1 MSIAV
6 AVSKHGKTVV
16 AADTQENFGDRKVL
30 RTNHRSAKIMK
41 VGASYLAQTGWG
53 IYENILTDYLSKA
66 EAPRLRNETEVFTFF
81 VRFWRQLHKKYSFVN
96 DQADDDDK
104 TPFADLDASFLVV
117 NRSRSLQPR
126 PRSRG
131 DRQRSMRSSDQL
143 RHLLRWGA
151 GPLPRSRR
159 SCLILVSPELHL
171 CVNANHLGSSS
182 GPRRHRR
189 ALRTIP
195 HCDSNGVVCYGCSLD
210 EPSGTVL
217 AVFSLVIGACPRTP
231 LIRAAF
237 PESSRR

>member
-117 NRSRSLQPR
+117 NRS
-126 PRSRG
+126 G
-131 DRQRSMRSSDQL
+131 
-143 RHLLRWGA
+143 
-151 GPLPRSRR
+151 
-159 SCLILVSPELHL
+159 IFLVSGNMSVTQFNEYYAIGSGGSYALGALH
-171 CVNANHLGSSS
+171 
-182 GPRRHRR
+182 
-189 ALRTIP
+189 ALYNQDLEAEEIAR
-195 HCDSNGVVCYGCSLD
+195 
-210 EPSGTVL
+210 
-217 AVFSLVIGACPRTP
+217 GACG
-231 LIRAAF
+231 AATNF
-237 PESSRR
+237 DIYCGGELDLYHVRGGAA